1 MHIDKDLV
9 AASAT
14 PLVLAILADGEN
26 DGYAILKKVRALS
39 GASSSGPTGCSTR
52 YSTVSAGSA
61 T

>member
-14 PLVLAILADGEN
+14 PLVLSILADGESY
-26 DGYAILKKVRALS
+26 GYAILKQVRALS
-39 GASSSGPTGCSTR
+39 GGSSSGPTGCSTR
-52 YSTVSAGSA
+52 CSIASVGSG

>member
-14 PLVLAILADGEN
+14 PLVLALLAEGESY
-26 DGYAILKKVRALS
+26 GYAILKRVRALS
-39 GASSSGPTGCSTR
+39 GASSSGPTGCSIR
-52 YSTVSAGSA
+52 CSIASVGSG